1 MASTNKTVLPEIDAS
16 KVTIPDIT
24 LAKININ
31 EFTDNVSRD
40 DIEHIV
46 VGDGIFD
53 KLMETATQHL
63 KAQFEGNRFREEDYA
78 AAYVQIYQATL
89 QAALQAWLQKG
100 IAETEMALKA
110 AELPIKAKQL
120 ELLQNQL
127 ALLAAQEKT
136 EEGKAALYRRQI
148 EGFDESYKEKI
159 LKILLDAWG
168 IGFSVGSDAFTAE
181 NIPAPMKEAAISKVF
196 NEYVMRDIDSYAY
209 SRINDT
215 IKEVVPGSG
224 ALKDPVI

>member
-1 MASTNKTVLPEIDAS
+1 MATTSKIILPEIDAS
-16 KVTIPDIT
+16 KVRIPDIS

-100 IAETEMALKA
+100 ITETEMALKA

-136 EEGKAALYRRQI
+136 EEDKASLYRRQI
-148 EGFDESYKEKI
+148 EGFDEDYKQKI
-159 LKILLDAWG
+159 LKIMMDAWSV
-168 IGFSVGSDAFTAE
+168 GFSVAKDSFEASGV
-181 NIPAPMKEAAISKVF
+181 PATMQKAAIDDLYNDYIRKDF
-196 NEYVMRDIDSYAY
+196 DAYKYKRDSDMIES
-209 SRINDT
+209 
-215 IKEVVPGSG
+215 
-224 ALKDPVI
+224 

>member
-1 MASTNKTVLPEIDAS
+1 MADTNTETTVDTIVLPAIDAS
-16 KVTIPDIT
+16 NVIVPNIT
-24 LAKININ
+24 LAKINID

-78 AAYVQIYQATL
+78 VAYVQIYQATL

-120 ELLQNQL
+120 ELLQKQL
-127 ALLAAQEKT
+127 DLLIAQAGT
-136 EEGKAALYRRQI
+136 EDAKAALYRRQI
-148 EGFDESYKEKI
+148 EGFDETYKEKI
-159 LKILLDAWG
+159 LKIVLDAWG
-168 IGFSVGSDAFTAE
+168 IAFSVASD
-181 NIPAPMKEAAISKVF
+181 SF
-196 NEYVMRDIDSYAY
+196 NTDAKLPELFYKKTIDDLYGYVVSDIDIVS
-209 SRINDT
+209 
-215 IKEVVPGSG
+215 SG
-224 ALKDPVI
+224 EETPR

>member
-1 MASTNKTVLPEIDAS
+1 MADTNKIVLPEIDAS
-16 KVTIPDIT
+16 KVTIPNIT

-100 IAETEMALKA
+100 IAETEMTLKA

-120 ELLQNQL
+120 ELLQKQL
-127 ALLAAQEKT
+127 DLLVAQAGT
-136 EEGKAALYRRQI
+136 EGAKAALYRRQI
-148 EGFDESYKEKI
+148 EGFDETYKEKI
-159 LKILLDAWG
+159 LKIVLDAWG
-168 IGFSVGSDAFTAE
+168 IAFSVASDSFNTEAKLPTLFNKQTIDE
-181 NIPAPMKEAAISKVF
+181 LFSNIRA
-196 NEYVMRDIDSYAY
+196 DIDIPSVDLP
-209 SRINDT
+209 RDET
-215 IKEVVPGSG
+215 K
-224 ALKDPVI
+224 